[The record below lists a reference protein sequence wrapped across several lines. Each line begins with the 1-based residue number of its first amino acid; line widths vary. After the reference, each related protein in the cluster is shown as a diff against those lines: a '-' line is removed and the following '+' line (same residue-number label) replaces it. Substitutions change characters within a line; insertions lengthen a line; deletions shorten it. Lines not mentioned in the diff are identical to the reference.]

1 MRSLSVMEQK
11 QITGGFYRIW
21 VYDFSGCVIDYVDCG
36 DDYDYAQRVY
46 EDMNSEAMMTGR
58 IPGKPRWM

>member
-1 MRSLSVMEQK
+1 MRNLSVMEQK

-21 VYDFSGCVIDYVDCG
+21 VYDFSGCVIDHL
-36 DDYDYAQRVY
+36 DYDDFDYALSVY

-58 IPGKPRWM
+58 IPGYPRWM